1 MKIKV
6 EVTEI
11 LQRIVEV
18 DADDVKDAIDKVE
31 ELYKN
36 EDIILDYSDY
46 ISTEFK
52 VVE

>member
-31 ELYKN
+31 EM
-36 EDIILDYSDY
+36 
-46 ISTEFK
+46 
-52 VVE
+52 